1 MKASTVAAAA
11 DTHRRRASLLVATA
25 LLLVAAGCEDKP
37 TRAPEAATGGPRGA
51 ARLSSP
57 KSEAGSATDGA
68 RASLRRHELTDDEF
82 LMFLPRTILLARKP
96 PPGVSSTPDVEAAE
110 AKGGALRYGSIPVAG
125 AQGGAGRA
133 EDGPTVA
140 AARSDAASVPFALL
154 FMPAPPEDDAP
165 WHWKLYI
172 DRDRDGEL
180 ADEEPFS
187 MRPKELKE
195 NAKEKISEKIKSRL
209 RGNLAARFPAV
220 EVVLPGG
227 RLHAYS
233 IMAIAYR
240 GTGQGG
246 TGSLRTAFVR
256 SAVGLVARARVFGK
270 QTDVRIY
277 DANVNGRFGDVQLG
291 PAGSADS
298 VWIDFDSNGRADRDK
313 GELKPMARRI
323 YHDGRAVTLA
333 VLDGAR
339 TLLVEEVEVKLGA
352 VRRAGR
358 EPKDAAEEALALQ
371 LFSSEYGL
379 LGLGAD
385 RVPAGEHRL
394 LGYQLAG
401 EGADGK
407 KWALAGAWLAPFAP
421 RVTVSSSG
429 APAEVAFGPPIEAR
443 PWFAF
448 DGGRM
453 LARIALRGSGGEDVR
468 VWCEEKRAAFE
479 GYRVLTRGGAEL
491 GSGKVVPYRPMPG
504 LYAAVWEPP
513 AGLEEGTDLTFELG
527 PTFEPFAEG
536 FKGRLAFELGR
547 ATPLRLV
554 VSSVEKGSQ
563 AERAGVRAGD
573 VILRYD
579 GSTIDNE
586 FVMNRA
592 LMGAAGK
599 DSVELVVLRGLAEER
614 FVLKPGRIGVQV
626 AFAMPKRKEP

>member
-1 MKASTVAAAA
+1 MTSATAAAAA
-11 DTHRRRASLLVATA
+11 DTHRRRASLVVAAALFLVAS
-25 LLLVAAGCEDKP
+25 GCEDKQARP
-37 TRAPEAATGGPRGA
+37 PEAATGSPRGA
-51 ARLSSP
+51 
-57 KSEAGSATDGA
+57 EAVPATDGA

-82 LMFLPRTILLARKP
+82 LMFMPRSILLAGKP
-96 PPGVSSTPDVEAAE
+96 PPGVSSTPDVDAAE
-110 AKGGALRYGSIPVAG
+110 AKGGTLRYGSIPVA
-125 AQGGAGRA
+125 AAPGGAGCA
-133 EDGPTVA
+133 EVGPTVA
-140 AARSDAASVPFALL
+140 AARGDAASVPFALL
-154 FMPAPPEDDAP
+154 FTPPPPEDDAP

-172 DRDRDGEL
+172 DRDRDGDL
-180 ADEEPFS
+180 ADEEPLA
-187 MRPKELKE
+187 MRPKGLK
-195 NAKEKISEKIKSRL
+195 KEINKKTNKRTNEKSGARQT
-209 RGNLAARFPAV
+209 GNLAARFPAV

-240 GTGQGG
+240 RRAGATGG
-246 TGSLRTAFVR
+246 LYTAFVR
-256 SAVGLVARARVFGK
+256 SAIGLVARASVFGK
-270 QTDVRIY
+270 KTDVRIY

-313 GELKPMARRI
+313 GELRPMARRI

-339 TLLVEEVEVKLGA
+339 TLGIKEVEVKLGA

-358 EPKDAAEEALALQ
+358 EPKDAPKDAPKEALALQ

-407 KWALAGAWLAPFAP
+407 KWALAGGWLAPFAP

-429 APAEVAFGPPIEAR
+429 APAEVAFGPPLEAR

-448 DGGRM
+448 DGGKM

-468 VWCEEKRAAFE
+468 VRSEEKRAAFE
-479 GYRVLTRGGAEL
+479 TFRVLTKGGAEV
-491 GSGKVVPYRPMPG
+491 GSGKVVPYRAMPG

-513 AGLEEGTDLTFELG
+513 AGLEEGTDLTFELR
-527 PTFEPFAEG
+527 PAFEPFAEG
-536 FKGRLAFELGR
+536 FKGRSAFELGR

-554 VSSVEKGSQ
+554 VSSVEKGGQ

-579 GSTIDNE
+579 GRTIDNE